1 MMEKFIQ
8 ERLSGKQQKNQKLKT
23 VNRKTYP
30 KSNSA
35 KSGIR
40 ILKLDSVDD
49 ANTPSPLKPMNNQ
62 RTTELVPIAKG
73 KTEQAIAIQ
82 EADESSLEDELS
94 EEENGQ
100 QNQNFDIGDIMN
112 RGK

>member
-1 MMEKFIQ
+1 M
-8 ERLSGKQQKNQKLKT
+8 
-23 VNRKTYP
+23 
-30 KSNSA
+30 NS
-35 KSGIR
+35 
-40 ILKLDSVDD
+40 
-49 ANTPSPLKPMNNQ
+49 Q
-62 RTTELVPIAKG
+62 RRTELVPIAKG

-100 QNQNFDIGDIMN
+100 QNQNVDIGDIMN